1 MFARPF
7 SMPVPLLAQGQGP
20 GGFLPLLLP
29 WILVMG
35 IFYVLLIMPQQKR
48 QKKLQAM
55 LAELKAGD
63 KVITT
68 GGIFGTVVGL
78 EDNAVQLRIAD
89 QVKIKVSRAAIAG
102 LQPEAKES

>member
-7 SMPVPLLAQGQGP
+7 PMPVTLLAQSQGP
-20 GGFLPLLLP
+20 SSFLPLLLP

-48 QKKLQAM
+48 QKKVQEM
-55 LAELKAGD
+55 LAGLKSGD
-63 KVITT
+63 KVITS
-68 GGIFGTVVGL
+68 GGIYGTVVGL
-78 EDNAVQLRIAD
+78 EDSAVQLRIAD
-89 QVKIKVSRAAIAG
+89 QVKIKVTRAAIAG